1 MNIASDMIVQCFKVA
16 SQNITMYIT
25 SQSKDAIDTME
36 SKKAQ
41 LEEIRSLKEKGIDEI
56 TTKIE
61 RCNEIKRK
69 LELIS

>member
-1 MNIASDMIVQCFKVA
+1 
-16 SQNITMYIT
+16 
-25 SQSKDAIDTME
+25 ME
-36 SKKAQ
+36 SKKSQ

-61 RCNEIKRK
+61 RCNEIKIK